1 MFNLYLRVVRI
12 TCFFALIAAVFIG
25 SSCAPPAPNAP
36 LQSVNSNVSNTAS
49 NANASPAPAEPPAPR
64 ADLTLPMLDALMSDE
79 EFLTEAKNTVQLTDL
94 EIKQLHDAA
103 QKAVSNLSED
113 GNDTEVRSTRT
124 ASNEARRQ
132 IQDVLGSD
140 RGNRFMALID
150 RRVSEGYVTNAK
162 PNQVPGDT
170 RIVVN
175 APAYRMD
182 IFENGKLTQSY
193 KIGIGYPEFP
203 LPQGVRSAKSIIFN
217 PTWTPPDEA
226 WVKGKIEPGKK
237 IEAGSKLNPLGPIK
251 IPIGLPSLIHGGK
264 NPARLGTFA
273 SHGCVGLTNQQVQD
287 FAMKLSALSGKPLTM
302 GDIKGY
308 EKAKTE
314 TKEVKLEKPV
324 PVELRYET
332 IVVENGVL
340 RIYRDVY
347 EKGTNT
353 QENLRAVLDTF
364 GVPLDSIPADTRT
377 NIVAA
382 LEQMSL
388 DATGKEADGLTE
400 ANNNSNAKNAN
411 KGSGRVTSNI
421 KGKKMVEFKLPEL
434 AGKGYPAPV
443 GAQM

>member
-49 NANASPAPAEPPAPR
+49 NANTSPAPPEPPAPR

-140 RGNRFMALID
+140 RGNRFIALID

-175 APAYRMD
+175 AP
-182 IFENGKLTQSY
+182 
-193 KIGIGYPEFP
+193 
-203 LPQGVRSAKSIIFN
+203 
-217 PTWTPPDEA
+217 
-226 WVKGKIEPGKK
+226 
-237 IEAGSKLNPLGPIK
+237 
-251 IPIGLPSLIHGGK
+251 
-264 NPARLGTFA
+264 
-273 SHGCVGLTNQQVQD
+273 
-287 FAMKLSALSGKPLTM
+287 
-302 GDIKGY
+302 
-308 EKAKTE
+308 
-314 TKEVKLEKPV
+314 
-324 PVELRYET
+324 
-332 IVVENGVL
+332 
-340 RIYRDVY
+340 
-347 EKGTNT
+347 
-353 QENLRAVLDTF
+353 
-364 GVPLDSIPADTRT
+364 
-377 NIVAA
+377 
-382 LEQMSL
+382 
-388 DATGKEADGLTE
+388 
-400 ANNNSNAKNAN
+400 
-411 KGSGRVTSNI
+411 
-421 KGKKMVEFKLPEL
+421 
-434 AGKGYPAPV
+434 
-443 GAQM
+443 